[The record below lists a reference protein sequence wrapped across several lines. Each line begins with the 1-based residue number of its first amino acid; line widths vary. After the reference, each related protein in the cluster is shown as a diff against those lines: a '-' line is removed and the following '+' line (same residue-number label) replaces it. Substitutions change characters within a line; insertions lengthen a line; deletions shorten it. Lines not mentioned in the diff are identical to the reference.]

1 MGILKNIFVLT
12 LMYSVLFPQSF
23 NTYLMGYM
31 QGNYQ
36 YPPNAPNY
44 VGDEFGKRL
53 AAGDINGDG
62 YDDLAVFSFYTSTGL
77 LSGEVDVFF
86 GSSPFDTIPDIT
98 LKGEYDLQLFGSG
111 IFMNGDYNSDGVN
124 DLVIGVVG
132 QNDDRGLVKIF
143 FGGSPFDTTADLIF
157 QENGNINAYFGSDLA
172 SVDFNSDGYDDLLVG
187 APNDRDVFLYFGGAD
202 MDTVADGVFHRLFWS
217 LNTAGDFNNDGY
229 EDFITSGNNWSHLY
243 YGGDTVNTD
252 VNLIFHASGDIEAN
266 DYNGDSFVDLY
277 FSLTGIFLGGEIPD
291 TTLDITAPVEFRGN
305 PAAGKYNMD
314 GFSDLI
320 LGQSGNG
327 CGVVYLHLGNN
338 PMNNI
343 PDGYFYDTGCGK
355 LGYRTAAGDFN
366 GDGAD
371 DMAFSER
378 WYQNYFE
385 FWPDYKIGRVYVF
398 SGDTTSLS
406 VSEDVPTLS
415 QDFRL
420 FDPYPNPFNAV
431 VTIPFELDNNSYVIA
446 RLFDIKGR
454 LVDVF
459 INEEKTAG
467 FYEFTY
473 QANTIPTG
481 VYFIRFTT
489 NTGSDVKKI
498 ILLK

>member
-1 MGILKNIFVLT
+1 
-12 LMYSVLFPQSF
+12 MYSVLFPQSF

-243 YGGDTVNTD
+243 YGGATAVSYSLL
-252 VNLIFHASGDIEAN
+252 NLSSISG
-266 DYNGDSFVDLY
+266 V
-277 FSLTGIFLGGEIPD
+277 
-291 TTLDITAPVEFRGN
+291 
-305 PAAGKYNMD
+305 
-314 GFSDLI
+314 
-320 LGQSGNG
+320 
-327 CGVVYLHLGNN
+327 
-338 PMNNI
+338 
-343 PDGYFYDTGCGK
+343 
-355 LGYRTAAGDFN
+355 
-366 GDGAD
+366 
-371 DMAFSER
+371 
-378 WYQNYFE
+378 
-385 FWPDYKIGRVYVF
+385 
-398 SGDTTSLS
+398 
-406 VSEDVPTLS
+406 
-415 QDFRL
+415 
-420 FDPYPNPFNAV
+420 
-431 VTIPFELDNNSYVIA
+431 
-446 RLFDIKGR
+446 
-454 LVDVF
+454 
-459 INEEKTAG
+459 
-467 FYEFTY
+467 
-473 QANTIPTG
+473 
-481 VYFIRFTT
+481 
-489 NTGSDVKKI
+489 
-498 ILLK
+498 